1 MKGMYV
7 ADSPTTTRPGSV
19 IVLAAIIAVM
29 AVFNIA
35 TGIWFMIASMDP
47 ASFTAITDHTG
58 NAVQMSGFLIF
69 INGLVSFVFGLMLV
83 WLLRITLAGSSTA
96 GMLITFLAILNL
108 VFALFRLPYGWGVI
122 LLSLIALLLVNRP
135 AAKAWFSQL
144 P

>member
-19 IVLAAIIAVM
+19 TVLAAIIAVM

-47 ASFTAITDHTG
+47 ESFTAITDHTG

-69 INGLVSFVFGLMLV
+69 INGLISTVFGLMLV
-83 WLLRITLAGSSTA
+83 WLLRITLAGSATA

-108 VFALFRLPYGWGVI
+108 VFALFRLPYGWGII